1 MRRLFRS
8 RRDRMLA
15 GICGG
20 LGEYLHVDATFI
32 RLVFLILLVF
42 SAFFP
47 MILLYILAY
56 LFIPKGDL

>member
-8 RRDRMLA
+8 KQDRMIA

-20 LGEYLHVDATFI
+20 LGEYLRVDATFI
-32 RLVFLILLVF
+32 RLIFVILFVF
-42 SAFFP
+42 SGFFP
-47 MILLYILAY
+47 MILLYVLSY